1 MEDFAET
8 KLIDPILPPGK
19 YSSPVA
25 LFLVDINFCKKKTE
39 KTCVKLFMFPF
50 KSCISRPFFII
61 LIIIELND

>member
-25 LFLVDINFCKKKTE
+25 LFLVDINFCKKKL
-39 KTCVKLFMFPF
+39 KKHV
-50 KSCISRPFFII
+50 
-61 LIIIELND
+61 